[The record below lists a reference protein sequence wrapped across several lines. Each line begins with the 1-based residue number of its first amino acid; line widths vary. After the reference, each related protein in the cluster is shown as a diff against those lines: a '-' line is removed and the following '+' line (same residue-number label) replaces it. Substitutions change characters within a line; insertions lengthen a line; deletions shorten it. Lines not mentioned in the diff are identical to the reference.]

1 MSFVKSIMYE
11 DGSPSLTRTI
21 AVAGFLIFAVVSIYL
36 VIYNIDWSLYPT
48 FASITGGAGM
58 GTQVANKVINSCYNT
73 PRGSYQRK
81 EDDAK

>member
-1 MSFVKSIMYE
+1 MKYGIDVSYAQEDFDFNQAVSNGKS
-11 DGSPSLTRTI
+11 
-21 AVAGFLIFAVVSIYL
+21 FAVVKIGEHDYMDDL
-36 VIYNIDWSLYPT
+36 
-48 FASITGGAGM
+48 FAASITGGGGM